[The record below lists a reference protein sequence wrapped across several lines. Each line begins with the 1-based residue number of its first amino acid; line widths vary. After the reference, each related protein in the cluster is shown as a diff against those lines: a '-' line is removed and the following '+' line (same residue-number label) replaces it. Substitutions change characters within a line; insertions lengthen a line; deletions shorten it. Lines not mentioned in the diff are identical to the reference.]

1 MKMLED
7 IARQQ
12 DAPVTAGETPAL
24 RKEVASLPV
33 SRTIAANQR
42 DF

>member
-12 DAPVTAGETPAL
+12 DAPATAGGRQRY
-24 RKEVASLPV
+24 RKKLQVSS